1 MVICVQPIILVSRIF
16 TRSIFYFCFTL
27 ALLGFGLSPS
37 LVADQNDPELDNLF
51 IQLLAAKDQATGDEI
66 TDQIWGIW
74 RAHADP
80 EISEMMDSGI
90 RLMTAGRLRQAER
103 VFTDIIE
110 QDPGYAEGWNK
121 RATVR
126 YFLGQHSLSAADIH
140 RCLILED
147 RHFGAIS
154 GLGLIYFSQDN
165 LKRAKE
171 AFQKAIDINP
181 HLTGPRMQIKRLEE
195 ILMDDPV

>member
-1 MVICVQPIILVSRIF
+1 MKNCNFFTGSISKFYFPLILAILVF
-16 TRSIFYFCFTL
+16 
-27 ALLGFGLSPS
+27 SPS

-51 IQLLAAKDQATGDEI
+51 IQLHAAEDQAEGDEI

>member
-1 MVICVQPIILVSRIF
+1 MKNCNFFTGSISKFYYPLILAVLVF
-16 TRSIFYFCFTL
+16 
-27 ALLGFGLSPS
+27 SPS

-51 IQLLAAKDQATGDEI
+51 IQLHAAEDQAEGDEI